1 MAEDTKYVDA
11 EPVSIYFY
19 VDKKTG
25 LVDAILTFNLIGM
38 AIRRYNTW
46 DTITRKDSEFD
57 KYVNGDWDLWKFD
70 WDKDEDVPEGAD
82 PAGERAWDP
91 ELIKNWDDGVEIDT
105 KMLGEYAYKID
116 NTIEE
121 DDQEN

>member
-38 AIRRYNTW
+38 AIRRDDTW
-46 DTITRKDSEFD
+46 DTITREDSEFD

-70 WDKDEDVPEGAD
+70 WSKDEGVPEGAD
-82 PAGERAWDP
+82 PADEKAWDP
-91 ELIKNWDDGVEIDT
+91 ELIKNWDDGAEIDT
-105 KMLGEYAYKID
+105 EMLGEYAYKID